1 MKRFQFSLSALF
13 VAMVFAWAFISAFMQ
28 FVSFG
33 AEAAFEQLLW
43 LVWLASLLISFW
55 RSTARG
61 WKRIFRATMLTG
73 AIWSTIVC
81 TYLLL
86 SIPLGVYD
94 GTFDSRVSSLGLLL
108 HALAVSV
115 AGVAA
120 GFLGACL
127 LQMVVWAAHRWRSAA
142 TRTRVVCFAAMLSI
156 AIAAALWWYVEYS
169 RTWKPSIAAASDAEP
184 IAEPDRARQILAKH
198 GLYPLWGPP
207 QVSPDGRFV
216 AGSSESSIKVFDMA
230 TSNMIA
236 DLRAPEGQRFTRM
249 KFLSDSSALVGIP
262 GMPGTTGE
270 ALFRWTTDTWE
281 EQDRLFFDHLP
292 NRSRRGKT
300 FPILTDDTLLLVH
313 VDDADPARAQLEL
326 FTVELLEDCRIVEF
340 ASMTANLATPVDRQY
355 GLHPTLWMV
364 APDHACIVSP
374 DVFERDCHWV
384 FRRGSD
390 QILKFRGNPLTFL
403 SDGDRVVIWE
413 QSRQLI
419 VRSRDK
425 ASGYRHAPPLW
436 SPWKWEICYRVS
448 ALDSRTGRRI
458 ARSDWWPC
466 RQPAF
471 DPVRRTV
478 TAKYQ
483 KGLLVWDVA
492 AVGQDP

>member
-1 MKRFQFSLSALF
+1 MKRFQFSLSAVF
-13 VAMVFAWAFISAFMQ
+13 VAMVFAWAFISVLMQ

-61 WKRIFRATMLTG
+61 WKRILQATMLTG
-73 AIWSTIVC
+73 AVWSTIVC

-86 SIPLGVYD
+86 SIPLGIYD
-94 GTFDSRVSSLGLLL
+94 ETFVTGVSSLGLLL
-108 HALAVSV
+108 HALAVAV

-142 TRTRVVCFAAMLSI
+142 RGTRVVCFAAMLSI
-156 AIAAALWWYVEYS
+156 AIAAGLWWHVEHS
-169 RTWKPSIAAASDAEP
+169 RLWKPSIAAASDAEP
-184 IAEPDRARQILAKH
+184 DRARQILHKH
-198 GLYPLWGPP
+198 GLWVLPA
-207 QVSPDGRFV
+207 VSPDGRFV
-216 AGSSESSIKVFDMA
+216 AGWNESSINVFDMA

-236 DLRAPEGQRFTRM
+236 DLRAPEGAHFTTM
-249 KFLSDSSALVGIP
+249 KFLSDSSALVAILGV
-262 GMPGTTGE
+262 PGTTGGV
-270 ALFRWTTDTWE
+270 LFRWTTDTWE
-281 EQDRLFFDHLP
+281 EEDRLSLDRLP
-292 NRSRRGKT
+292 NQSRRGKT

-313 VDDADPARAQLEL
+313 MDDADPARAQIEL
-326 FTVELLEDCRIVEF
+326 FTAELLKDCRIVKF
-340 ASMTANLATPVDRQY
+340 ASTTAKLAMPVDGQRR
-355 GLHPTLWMV
+355 LPPTHWDWKV
-364 APDHACIVSP
+364 APNHACIVIK
-374 DVFERDCHWV
+374 VERDCHWV

-390 QILKFRGNPLTFL
+390 QILKFPGDPLAFF
-403 SDGDRVVIWE
+403 SDGDRIVISE
-413 QSRQLI
+413 QSWQLI

-436 SPWKWEICYRVS
+436 YPPWDFEICYRVS

-466 RQPAF
+466 RPPAF

-478 TAKYQ
+478 TAEYQ